1 MELIDNARFEE
12 LCQVLGKDQVLLL
25 VNLLPASYDEERA
38 RLIEAATTKD
48 SDGIKRSGHAI
59 KGMARN
65 MAASELAEAALAF
78 ERFEGDFDP
87 ALDDKIK
94 ELDEITQQTVGAM
107 RALLATP

>member
-1 MELIDNARFEE
+1 MELIDNARFDE

-38 RLIEAATTKD
+38 RLIEAAATKD
-48 SDGIKRSGHAI
+48 PDGIKRCGHAI

-65 MAASELAEAALAF
+65 MAAPELAEAALAF

-87 ALDDKIK
+87 SLDDKIK
-94 ELDEITQQTVGAM
+94 ELDDITQRTVGAM
-107 RALLATP
+107 RAFLATL